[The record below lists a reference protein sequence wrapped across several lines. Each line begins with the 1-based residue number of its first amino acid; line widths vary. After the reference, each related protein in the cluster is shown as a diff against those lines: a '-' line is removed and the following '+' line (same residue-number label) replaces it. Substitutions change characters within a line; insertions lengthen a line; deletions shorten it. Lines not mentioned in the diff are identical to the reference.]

1 MKFIKLG
8 IISILTA
15 STLFAGTYDI
25 DPVHSNVGFKIR
37 HMMIA
42 YVNGKF
48 DKFSGIFVYDE
59 KTKALKSLEGTVFVN
74 SINTQNSDRDA
85 DLRSVNFFDTAKYP
99 KMHMKITKIA
109 DDIAYGDL
117 TIHGIT
123 KKVKMNLETSGVV
136 VKDPW
141 GNTKTGLNLSFK
153 INRQDFGLKWNKL
166 LETGG
171 VIVGDKVK
179 VNIDIEG
186 VLKK

>member
-1 MKFIKLG
+1 
-8 IISILTA
+8 
-15 STLFAGTYDI
+15 
-25 DPVHSNVGFKIR
+25 
-37 HMMIA
+37 
-42 YVNGKF
+42 
-48 DKFSGIFVYDE
+48 
-59 KTKALKSLEGTVFVN
+59 
-74 SINTQNSDRDA
+74 
-85 DLRSVNFFDTAKYP
+85 
-99 KMHMKITKIA
+99 MKITKIT

-153 INRQDFGLKWNKL
+153 INRKDFGLKWNKL